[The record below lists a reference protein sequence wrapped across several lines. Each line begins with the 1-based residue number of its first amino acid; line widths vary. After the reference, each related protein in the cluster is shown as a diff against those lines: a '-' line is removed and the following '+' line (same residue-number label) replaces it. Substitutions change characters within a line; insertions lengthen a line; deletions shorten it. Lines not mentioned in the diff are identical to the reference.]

1 MSGCWQRQLAGKVG
15 QRLERGARPLVDL
28 RGGLG
33 RHPRAFLD
41 QLQCRA
47 RIERARSKLSG
58 SVLEPLAEL
67 DQGIG
72 HG

>member
-1 MSGCWQRQLAGKVG
+1 MVG
-15 QRLERGARPLVDL
+15 QWLVRGARPLVDL
-28 RGGLG
+28 RGGL
-33 RHPRAFLD
+33 RSHPRAFLD
-41 QLQCRA
+41 QRQCLS
-47 RIERARSKLSG
+47 RIQRPRSKLSG